1 MRSIIS
7 GLVLAV
13 IAHFVLG
20 FVGSMARAPRE
31 GLEISRGGILDGCA
45 ASPRDHFGRLTG
57 GVSWKVPDE
66 QIAAVAVSVRGCAL
80 HWQHPYQS
88 IV

>member
-45 ASPRDHFGRLTG
+45 ASPRITL
-57 GVSWKVPDE
+57 
-66 QIAAVAVSVRGCAL
+66 VA
-80 HWQHPYQS
+80 
-88 IV
+88 